1 MTLKSENSI
10 LSDDFVETNLRRFFV
25 SEEADKSE
33 KTKKPILYFV
43 FVSVTNETL
52 TKLTE
57 KIFFCILYFVFCILY
72 FVFCLRV
79 CKDLRIQ
86 NPNFK

>member
-1 MTLKSENSI
+1 MSLKSENSI
-10 LSDDFVETNLRRFFV
+10 LSDDFVAEDPRLFFV

-57 KIFFCILYFVFCILY
+57 KLFFCILY

-79 CKDLRIQ
+79 WKDLISQ
-86 NPNFK
+86 AKSKLWGFKYQ

>member
-10 LSDDFVETNLRRFFV
+10 LSDDFVATNLRRFFV

-33 KTKKPILYFV
+33 KTKKTILYFV

-57 KIFFCILYFVFCILY
+57 KLS
-72 FVFCLRV
+72 
-79 CKDLRIQ
+79 Q
-86 NPNFK
+86 P

>member
-1 MTLKSENSI
+1 MPVAVQKSAETFRGWNCSDYCDNMTLKSENSI

-52 TKLTE
+52 T
-57 KIFFCILYFVFCILY
+57 
-72 FVFCLRV
+72 
-79 CKDLRIQ
+79 
-86 NPNFK
+86 